1 METLEL
7 PQAGRETSGAEL
19 DELLE
24 TVPEGAAVFSIFA
37 DQGEPY
43 LARTSQLRRR
53 LKRLLG
59 PNARVFSLRTVAR
72 RLEWELTGSRLDG
85 NLSLYEAAR
94 RHFPANYARY
104 IRLRP
109 PSYLKLLLSNQ
120 FPRSQVT
127 SRLTGGEGRFFGPFR
142 TRAAAEAFE
151 AQFLDLFQLRRCP
164 EDLAPAVL
172 HPGCI
177 YGEMNLCL
185 RPCQMAVTPS
195 EYLSEVRR
203 AGDFL
208 ATNGGTLLDTIAA
221 ARDRASEELEFEEA
235 QRQHRR
241 FEKVTEVLKLRDE
254 LAHDLSQL
262 RGLAVLPAPE
272 PGFVRLRPFFDGWW
286 QAPINFSL
294 AGAGQSMDARLR
306 DVLDQVSATR
316 TSVQERN
323 DHTAL
328 LAQWFYSTWRDG
340 EWLPYPLSYR
350 KLVRAINS
358 VWQSQATLGFPP
370 ASV

>member
-7 PQAGRETSGAEL
+7 PHPSRDSGGAEL

-24 TVPEGAAVFSIFA
+24 TIPEGAAVFAIFA
-37 DQGEPY
+37 ADGDPY

-72 RLEWELTGSRLDG
+72 RLEWEPTASKLEA
-85 NLSLYEAAR
+85 NLGLYEAAR
-94 RHFPANYARY
+94 RHFPSNYARY

-109 PSYLKLLLSNQ
+109 PSYLKLLMSNE

-127 SRLTGGEGRFFGPFR
+127 TRLTGGEGTFYGPFR

-151 AQFLDLFQLRRCP
+151 AQFLDLFQIRRCP
-164 EDLAPAVL
+164 EDLVPAAS

-185 RPCQMAVTPS
+185 RPCQLAVS
-195 EYLSEVRR
+195 RNEYLSEVRR

-208 ATNGGTLLDTIAA
+208 RTGGSALLETIAA
-221 ARDRASEELEFEEA
+221 ARDRASESLEFEEA

-241 FEKVTEVLKLRDE
+241 WEKVSEVVKLRDE

-262 RGLAVLPAPE
+262 QGLAVLPSPE
-272 PGFVRLRPFFDGWW
+272 PNFVRLRPFFEGWW

-294 AGAGQSMDARLR
+294 TGAGQSMDARLR
-306 DVLDQVSATR
+306 DALDQVHATR
-316 TSVQERN
+316 ASVQERN

-340 EWLPYPLSYR
+340 EWLEYPLSYR

-370 ASV
+370 ASA